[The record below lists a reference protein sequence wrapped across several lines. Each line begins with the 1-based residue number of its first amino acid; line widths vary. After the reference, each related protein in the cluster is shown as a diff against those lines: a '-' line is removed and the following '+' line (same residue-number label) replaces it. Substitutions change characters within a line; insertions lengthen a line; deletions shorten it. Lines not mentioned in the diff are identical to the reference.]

1 MQRSTDRPAPGATRA
16 ARIERYRD
24 RALADPAGNAL
35 LLINP
40 HTSFYFRSE
49 AQVTSDE
56 GLNAYGASTW
66 GQFFVYQ
73 GFNQHVGWMHS
84 SSGVDSVDEFAET
97 VEHRGKTSC
106 YRYGSACRTV
116 GVRPVTI
123 RYRTADGRLASR
135 SLHDLAHAPR
145 ADRPRGRA
153 AAGLLSR

>member
-1 MQRSTDRPAPGATRA
+1 MDRERQGSNGIAIAPSLTT
-16 ARIERYRD
+16 
-24 RALADPAGNAL
+24 AGNAL

-73 GFNQHVGWMHS
+73 GFNQHVGWLHS

-97 VEHRGKTSC
+97 VEHRGKTYC
-106 YRYGSACRTV
+106 YRYGSTCRTIV
-116 GVRPVTI
+116 VRAVTI

-135 SLHDLAHAPR
+135 AFTTWRTH
-145 ADRPRGRA
+145 RGPIVRA
-153 AAGLLSR
+153 ADGPAGLLSR